1 MEPPLE
7 VDFEDTAPAAGRN
20 GTSPVGAPLVARPL
34 TDFNLLARDDPSILL
49 GNRYLSRGDGAI
61 LSSTSGMGKS
71 SLSIQAA
78 VSWARGLPLFGG
90 LDPHGR
96 KLRSL
101 IFQSE
106 DSDGDVAEVRHS
118 IFHAE
123 KMDAA
128 EQAEVGERVK
138 IVTDRIHRGASF
150 HTELKRQVEL
160 HKPDIVWIN
169 PLLAFIGGDVNDAEA
184 AGSFLRE
191 GLNSLNDPPRFA
203 YIIVHHTSKPPKEK
217 TDRKWNEVMYDMAGS
232 ADLTNWARAIISL
245 RPADKQGNFN
255 LVFAKRGVRA
265 GYTKLEE
272 RTGGIKWPVPTTT
285 IGIRH
290 SGERMTVDGQEMG
303 VIYWQACELSE
314 ETQTKSNAGRKK
326 SVVFSDVAEAFAIGQ
341 SAATGFRVIHRAA
354 KEIRPNIG
362 VSAMIRVID
371 EAVEDGV
378 LCLDKTNPKSP
389 KYFVPKG

>member
-1 MEPPLE
+1 ME
-7 VDFEDTAPAAGRN
+7 VDFGDTQPAPD
-20 GTSPVGAPLVARPL
+20 SKSAPLVARPL

-71 SLSIQAA
+71 SLSVQAA
-78 VSWARGLPLFGG
+78 VTWARGLPLFGG
-90 LDPHGR
+90 LDPRGR

-106 DSDGDVAEVRHS
+106 DSEGDVAEVKHS

-123 KMDAA
+123 KLDAS
-128 EQAEVGERVK
+128 EQAEIGERVK
-138 IVTDRIHRGASF
+138 IVTDRIHRGVSF
-150 HTELKRQVEL
+150 HAELKRQVEL

-184 AGSFLRE
+184 AGAFLRE

-217 TDRKWNEVMYDMAGS
+217 GDRKWNEVMYDMAGS

-245 RPADKQGNFN
+245 RPAEKQGQFN
-255 LVFAKRGVRA
+255 LVFAKRGTRA

-272 RTGGIKWPVPTTT
+272 KAAGIKWPVPTTV
-285 IGIRH
+285 IGLRH
-290 SGERMTVDGQEMG
+290 SSDRMVVAGQDLP
-303 VIYWQACELSE
+303 VIHWQLCETSDE
-314 ETQTKSNAGRKK
+314 VAAKSNAGRKK
-326 SVVFSDVAEAFAIGQ
+326 SVVFSELVEAFAIGQ
-341 SAATGFRVIHRAA
+341 AAATGFRVIHRAA
-354 KEIRPNIG
+354 KELRPNIG
-362 VSAMIRVID
+362 VSAMLRVID

-378 LCLDKTNPKSP
+378 LNVDKTNPKSP
-389 KYFVPKG
+389 KYYVSRG